1 MISKSMRFVDLE
13 TRKEVRDK
21 RVKSLEAD
29 NYLEDEVTANND
41 EAYDDSD
48 VCFID

>member
-1 MISKSMRFVDLE
+1 MRFVDFE

-29 NYLEDEVTANND
+29 NYLEEEVATIDD

-48 VCFID
+48 VRFSY